1 MERYGYWNKVLHVS
15 LGDRRTW
22 IEEPGDQFFRRY
34 AGGRGLIAHY
44 LLKYVPKGAD
54 PLGPDNILVIA
65 PGVLTGAP
73 VPGAGR
79 HSVGAKSPLTGGF
92 GESESG
98 GYWGAELKRAGWDAI
113 VFHGVSASPVYLWI
127 SDGAVELRDAT
138 HLWGKITG
146 DVEDAILAELGDPR
160 IRIATIGPA
169 GENLVRFACIAN
181 DLNEVAGRTG
191 MGAVMGSKRLKA
203 IAVRGKIPVKIAD
216 QPGLLKVAKWVS
228 GTMDEKHRGF
238 HEFGTG
244 AAMQGKSLEGGMPV
258 LNYRLGTSDTV
269 AKVDAVAVRD
279 QVRVR
284 MGACYACSVRCK
296 KVVHIEKKE
305 ETAREASESVYK
317 GRARVAVDPLGR
329 YRVDPRYGGPEYE
342 SLAALGV
349 NLGLDDLIAIC
360 KSNEMC
366 NYLGMDTV
374 SLGATLAWAM
384 ECFEKGL
391 LTLEDTGGVPLR
403 FHDADGVVKLVEMI
417 AYRRGVGDLLA
428 EGSQRAARRLGRG
441 SEAFLT
447 TVKGMEMAMHD
458 PRHMPVMRASYLL
471 APTGGDH
478 MRQSGNRNG
487 LRNQIGLC
495 HFLAYE
501 DDQSLQIL
509 KAVTGWDITPEE
521 MERWPTA
528 GSPSPASSTCARAL
542 AAPTIACPPRR
553 RSICS
558 RSRRTPRTRGSGGAR
573 RGRPFPRAL
582 TGCRPTSR
590 GSAMLTVPFDDLND
604 QEYVGSRKRGQ
615 RAELGRMARV
625 PPRSA
630 SCASGCTLQE
640 LRRSEPRRN
649 GRDVLS
655 RASITHRARKSRPV
669 FASKMVLPRK
679 DASPRTPEQDS
690 GEELDLERAIRY
702 SHGHGYYKPDDPWRL
717 PPSPEVPGCEQRG
730 SNRHIPALQHR
741 QAIRDA
747 ASFGRVPSRAE
758 AGHS

>member
-1 MERYGYWNKVLHVS
+1 MDRCGYWNKILHVD

-22 IEEPGDQFFRRY
+22 IEEPGDAFFRRY
-34 AGGRGLIAHY
+34 AGGRGLIGHY

-54 PLGPDNILVIA
+54 ALGPENILVIA
-65 PGVLTGAP
+65 PGVITGAP

-113 VFHGVSASPVYLWI
+113 VFHGVSPTPVYLWI
-127 SDGAVELRDAT
+127 NDGAVEIRDAA
-138 HLWGKITG
+138 HIWGRITG
-146 DVEDAILAELGDPR
+146 EVEDALLAELGDPR
-160 IRIATIGPA
+160 IRIAQIGPA
-169 GENLVRFACIAN
+169 GENLVRFACIVN

-216 QPGLLKVAKWVS
+216 QPSLLGVAKWVS
-228 GTMDEKHRGF
+228 GTMDEKHRAF

-258 LNYRLGTSDTV
+258 LNYRLGAAETV
-269 AKVDAVAVRD
+269 GQVDAIAVRD

-296 KVVHIEKKE
+296 KVVHIEEKE
-305 ETAREASESVYK
+305 EAAREASETVYK
-317 GRARVAVDPLGR
+317 GRARVAFDPLGR

-342 SLAALGV
+342 SLASLGV

-374 SLGATLAWAM
+374 SLGSTLAWAM

-391 LTLEDTGGVPLR
+391 ITLDDTDGVPLR
-403 FHDADGVVKLVEMI
+403 FHDADGVIKLVEMI
-417 AYRRGVGDLLA
+417 GYRRGIGDLLA
-428 EGSQRAARRLGRG
+428 EGSLRAARRIGRG
-441 SEAFLT
+441 SEALLT

-478 MRQSGNRNG
+478 MRQTGNRNG

-501 DDQSLQIL
+501 DDQSLTIV
-509 KAVTGWDITPEE
+509 KAVTGWDVTPEE
-521 MERWPTA
+521 MVTTAHRGLTLARLFNLREGIGRADDRLPSRFSEPLPKHAGFGTEQQDKIVTDYYIEQGWDPSTGVPTA
-528 GSPSPASSTCARAL
+528 ETVRALEIEEDAARA
-542 AAPTIACPPRR
+542 
-553 RSICS
+553 
-558 RSRRTPRTRGSGGAR
+558 
-573 RGRPFPRAL
+573 
-582 TGCRPTSR
+582 
-590 GSAMLTVPFDDLND
+590 
-604 QEYVGSRKRGQ
+604 
-615 RAELGRMARV
+615 
-625 PPRSA
+625 
-630 SCASGCTLQE
+630 TL
-640 LRRSEPRRN
+640 
-649 GRDVLS
+649 
-655 RASITHRARKSRPV
+655 
-669 FASKMVLPRK
+669 
-679 DASPRTPEQDS
+679 
-690 GEELDLERAIRY
+690 
-702 SHGHGYYKPDDPWRL
+702 
-717 PPSPEVPGCEQRG
+717 
-730 SNRHIPALQHR
+730 
-741 QAIRDA
+741 
-747 ASFGRVPSRAE
+747 
-758 AGHS
+758 